1 MRGYGTPEVPQAC
14 EFAPP
19 LPKKQTQACDVPLE
33 PVFDNPADGSLS
45 VPKYNYREKRADWQA
60 AIDAAQPRQHWGAP
74 VKSLLEVD

>member
-1 MRGYGTPEVPQAC
+1 
-14 EFAPP
+14 
-19 LPKKQTQACDVPLE
+19 LE